1 MDILVSESI
10 GFLVALATTALFSYL
25 ETTITAVRFFRIRE
39 LAESTNR
46 YKKILTT
53 LEEQPHRILITILI
67 ANNLANVFAAALST
81 RIMEEFF
88 ARLHLSESLGFSVG
102 IGVATIAILIFGE
115 IIPKHFAKLHG
126 EKLLGSLL
134 WLINMIYFILYPLV
148 KLLTNLSN
156 IIIRSPIKD
165 QSCESVTSEKEIQ
178 FLINYINQKGLME
191 PEKSSM
197 LKNIFRIGNTQIKDI
212 LIPQPDMVMI
222 EANASIDEALRQF
235 THCQLSRL
243 PVYEDKEDNII
254 GILYQKDIFIPLQK
268 GEKKESIKEI
278 ARPVSFVHES
288 MKVNQALKFFKDNQL
303 HMAIVLDEHGAIAG
317 LVTLEDAL
325 EEIVGE
331 IRDEHEGD
339 SSKIISLED
348 GSWLA
353 TGNTTLDELQDL
365 LGISFDA
372 ETAITL
378 GGFLTEQLQH
388 VPKKGERIEYR
399 NFIFQIQKA
408 TARRILQVLIF
419 NKK

>member
-1 MDILVSESI
+1 MKTAAIIEARMTSTRLPGKVMCLILGKPMLELLI
-10 GFLVALATTALFSYL
+10 ERLKHADTLDEIIIATT
-25 ETTITAVRFFRIRE
+25 
-39 LAESTNR
+39 TN
-46 YKKILTT
+46 
-53 LEEQPHRILITILI
+53 
-67 ANNLANVFAAALST
+67 
-81 RIMEEFF
+81 
-88 ARLHLSESLGFSVG
+88 
-102 IGVATIAILIFGE
+102 
-115 IIPKHFAKLHG
+115 
-126 EKLLGSLL
+126 
-134 WLINMIYFILYPLV
+134 
-148 KLLTNLSN
+148 
-156 IIIRSPIKD
+156 
-165 QSCESVTSEKEIQ
+165 
-178 FLINYINQKGLME
+178 
-191 PEKSSM
+191 
-197 LKNIFRIGNTQIKDI
+197 
-212 LIPQPDMVMI
+212 
-222 EANASIDEALRQF
+222 
-235 THCQLSRL
+235 
-243 PVYEDKEDNII
+243 KEDNII

-268 GEKKESIKEI
+268 GAKKESIKNI
-278 ARPVSFVHES
+278 ARPVSFVLEG
-288 MKVNQALKFFKDNQL
+288 MKVNQALKFFKDKQL